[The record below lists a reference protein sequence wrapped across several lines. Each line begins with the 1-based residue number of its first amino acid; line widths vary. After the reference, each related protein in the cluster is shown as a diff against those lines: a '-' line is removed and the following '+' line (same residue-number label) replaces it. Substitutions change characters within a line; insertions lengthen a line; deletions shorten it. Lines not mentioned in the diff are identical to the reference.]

1 MFWIFK
7 KKSQIEKL
15 FKIYNKKKEQAFLM
29 SKTNRR
35 EADKLEKE
43 ANDILIQI
51 ESLEPEK
58 K

>member
-1 MFWIFK
+1 
-7 KKSQIEKL
+7 
-15 FKIYNKKKEQAFLM
+15 M

-51 ESLEPEK
+51 ESLESEK
-58 K
+58 SNFF

>member
-1 MFWIFK
+1 
-7 KKSQIEKL
+7 
-15 FKIYNKKKEQAFLM
+15 M

-51 ESLEPEK
+51 ESLESEK